1 MCDKNCRKYV
11 PKKESRILKKELIF
25 MEIENI
31 KNKENDIIN
40 FFDSKINNVIEL
52 LYNYNLFKSL
62 PKNFILNEDE
72 REKII
77 ENIINY
83 YLKKISELNKNEAK
97 IKNEYHNI
105 QEVID
110 YFSYLNDS
118 NINEKQKNSY
128 SIIEDNGECI
138 ADDLISKLF
147 INDKRKITFPI
158 KYNIIKQYCISS
170 LISEENIDN
179 VFFWII
185 LKLSATYNFL
195 KYNLK

>member
-1 MCDKNCRKYV
+1 
-11 PKKESRILKKELIF
+11 

-40 FFDSKINNVIEL
+40 FFDSKKNNVIDL

-110 YFSYLNDS
+110 YFSYLNDF

-138 ADDLISKLF
+138 ADNLISKLF
-147 INDKRKITFPI
+147 INDKRKITFP
-158 KYNIIKQYCISS
+158 S
-170 LISEENIDN
+170 
-179 VFFWII
+179 V
-185 LKLSATYNFL
+185 
-195 KYNLK
+195 

>member
-1 MCDKNCRKYV
+1 
-11 PKKESRILKKELIF
+11 

-40 FFDSKINNVIEL
+40 FFDSKKNNVIDL

-62 PKNFILNEDE
+62 PKNFILNEDK

-110 YFSYLNDS
+110 YFSYLNDF

-147 INDKRKITFPI
+147 INDKRKITFP
-158 KYNIIKQYCISS
+158 S
-170 LISEENIDN
+170 
-179 VFFWII
+179 V
-185 LKLSATYNFL
+185 
-195 KYNLK
+195 

>member
-1 MCDKNCRKYV
+1 
-11 PKKESRILKKELIF
+11 

-40 FFDSKINNVIEL
+40 FFDSKKNNVIDL

-110 YFSYLNDS
+110 YFSYLNDF

-147 INDKRKITFPI
+147 INDKRKITFP
-158 KYNIIKQYCISS
+158 S
-170 LISEENIDN
+170 
-179 VFFWII
+179 V
-185 LKLSATYNFL
+185 
-195 KYNLK
+195 